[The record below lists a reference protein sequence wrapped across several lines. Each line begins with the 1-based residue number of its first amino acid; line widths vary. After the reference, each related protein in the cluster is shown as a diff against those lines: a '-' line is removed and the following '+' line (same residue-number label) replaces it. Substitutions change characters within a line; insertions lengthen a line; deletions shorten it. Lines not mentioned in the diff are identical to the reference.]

1 MVLYRAGYH
10 LTHSHLDGLQSG
22 DGVSKT
28 KELTNK
34 KIHGVINSHFYWS
47 SESDVNSTNPL
58 SQYLFSNQPNNQ
70 PLMAVVVQFLE
81 NIFLVQILFLISN
94 TSNNHNAQPPTL
106 LLFVDVSQW
115 LQIKIIFVTYTVQ
128 HVVKCFCPSCGQA
141 ADVATPF
148 QCLVLA

>member
-1 MVLYRAGYH
+1 
-10 LTHSHLDGLQSG
+10 
-22 DGVSKT
+22 
-28 KELTNK
+28 
-34 KIHGVINSHFYWS
+34 
-47 SESDVNSTNPL
+47 
-58 SQYLFSNQPNNQ
+58 
-70 PLMAVVVQFLE
+70 MAVEVQFLE